1 MCRAIFCERR
11 AMCALETRTGW
22 LEDYRLQFDLPVGP
36 GERGVANVAA
46 ATGARTHGVLYLLT
60 PADFDRLDWTEGVN
74 LGLYSRIPV
83 TVAIADGEHLGAFTY
98 RSSRSTPGRKPSLRY
113 MRLLLEGAAEHGLP
127 AEYVRFL
134 EGFELAVDER
144 EASPAT

>member
-22 LEDYRLQFDLPVGP
+22 LEDYRLLFDLPVGP
-36 GERGVANVAA
+36 GERGVANIEP
-46 ATGARTHGVLYLLT
+46 ATGECTHGVLYLLT

-74 LGLYSRIPV
+74 VRLYDRIPV
-83 TVAIADGEHLGAFTY
+83 TVAVGDGEQLAAFTY

-127 AEYVRFL
+127 PEYVRFL
-134 EGFELAVDER
+134 QSFELAIDER
-144 EASPAT
+144 EARPAT